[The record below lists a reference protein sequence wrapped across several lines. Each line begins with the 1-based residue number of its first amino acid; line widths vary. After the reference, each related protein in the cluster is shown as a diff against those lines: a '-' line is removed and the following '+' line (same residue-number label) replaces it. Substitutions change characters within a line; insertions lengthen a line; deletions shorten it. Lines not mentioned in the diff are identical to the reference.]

1 MSSTAR
7 YDNGN
12 LGAAAAS
19 STPEDDNLAFSCQEP
34 SYAGASTSSASVEV
48 GDLAELISLWPLEL
62 PAEQVAIWAGMT
74 KAHKETAIRRL
85 SAIVRYEAGGSRTA
99 ADFVE
104 DAGVSLP
111 RFHSILKAWR
121 TDRSLLALVP
131 QARRRAPRTFTPPP
145 GIEAA
150 ARAAVRDDRNSSI
163 ESLSQAIHARF
174 GQPSLSWTRRLVT
187 RVRRDFERE
196 LVGGAAGFAS
206 RIVVDST
213 ALPLPLAPS
222 ASGTSEIGD
231 DGHPDQLVEWAVAAF
246 AWDAATGRILGSAIE
261 TAPASMALHAA
272 AALAAADWLR
282 DIKAVRRPKVDPV
295 VVTTIPLDS
304 METLRLMV
312 DLASVGL
319 EVVHSSRASGSELM
333 KAFDGRLGQ
342 LDFRPRFAA
351 DGFVGRTSR
360 AEALAQAGRSPMSL
374 SEARLV
380 VEHEVERH
388 NAAIAPPDPGPAVA
402 PAVVADRLERIFR
415 RFADR

>member
-1 MSSTAR
+1 M
-7 YDNGN
+7 G
-12 LGAAAAS
+12 S
-19 STPEDDNLAFSCQEP
+19 STPGKDNSCASCRDASSDDQAARSHRGGAGGLDELA
-34 SYAGASTSSASVEV
+34 
-48 GDLAELISLWPLEL
+48 SLWPLDL
-62 PAEQVAIWAGMT
+62 PAEQAAVWAGMT
-74 KAHKETAIRRL
+74 RTHRETALRRL
-85 SAIVRYEAGGSRTA
+85 GAIVRYEAGGSRSA

-104 DAGVSLP
+104 DAGVSVP
-111 RFHSILKAWR
+111 RFHSMLKAWR

-131 QARRRAPRTFTPPP
+131 QAGRRAPRTFTPPP

-150 ARAAVRDDRNSSI
+150 ARAAVRDDPDGSI
-163 ESLSQAIHARF
+163 ETLAQVIHGRF
-174 GQPSLSWTRRLVT
+174 GRPSLSWTRRLVT

-196 LVGGAAGFAS
+196 LLGRMGGFAS

-222 ASGTSEIGD
+222 AAGLGGIAEDGD
-231 DGHPDQLVEWAVAAF
+231 PDRMVEWAVAAF
-246 AWDAATGRILGSAIE
+246 AWDAATGRILGSA
-261 TAPASMALHAA
+261 TDVAPARMALHAA
-272 AALAAADWLR
+272 AALAAADRLR
-282 DIKAVRRPKVDPV
+282 AFEVAGLPKGDPV

-312 DLASVGL
+312 DMASAGL

-342 LDFRPRFAA
+342 LDFRPRFAS

-380 VEHEVERH
+380 VGHEVERH
-388 NAAIAPPDPGPAVA
+388 NAAIVPPDPDPVVSTAVA
-402 PAVVADRLERIFR
+402 ADRLERIFR
-415 RFADR
+415 PFEDR